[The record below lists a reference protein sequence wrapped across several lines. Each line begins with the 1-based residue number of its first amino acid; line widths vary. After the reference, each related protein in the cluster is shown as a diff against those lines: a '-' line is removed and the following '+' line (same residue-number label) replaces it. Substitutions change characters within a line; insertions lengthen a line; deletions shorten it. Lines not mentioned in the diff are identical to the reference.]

1 MNARHLRTAAALV
14 AAVALSATACSATHQ
29 LSTAET
35 CERIQAVVSNP
46 ANNAGK
52 TGMNNLAN
60 QIRPIHA
67 VASDDL
73 KPALASILAYTDEQA
88 KENPDKDKLADL
100 QSGYQEAGSTY
111 SKFCGQAGG

>member
-1 MNARHLRTAAALV
+1 MKKFATALFAAGLV
-14 AAVALSATACSATHQ
+14 ASATACTATHQ
-29 LSTAET
+29 LTTAET

-73 KPALASILAYTDEQA
+73 KPALASILAYTDEQV

-111 SKFCGQAGG
+111 SKFCGQAGGQ

>member
-1 MNARHLRTAAALV
+1 MKKLTTALLAAGLV
-14 AAVALSATACSATHQ
+14 LSATACTASNQ

-35 CERIQAVVSNP
+35 CERIQSVVSNP

-52 TGMNNLAN
+52 TGMNRLAN

-73 KPALASILAYTDEQA
+73 KPALQSILEYTDEQA
-88 KENPDKDKLADL
+88 KEAPDEAKLSEL
-100 QSGYQEAGSTY
+100 QAGYEQAGSTY
-111 SKFCGQAGG
+111 SQFCS

>member
-1 MNARHLRTAAALV
+1 MKKLATALLAAGLL
-14 AAVALSATACSATHQ
+14 ASATACSESHQ

-35 CERIQAVVSNP
+35 CERIQSVVSNP

-52 TGMNNLAN
+52 TGMNRLAN

-73 KPALASILAYTDEQA
+73 KPALASILEYTDEQA
-88 KENPDKDKLADL
+88 KESPDEAKLAEL
-100 QSGYQEAGSTY
+100 QAGYQQAGNTY
-111 SKFCGQAGG
+111 SQFCS

>member
-1 MNARHLRTAAALV
+1 MKKLATALIAAGLV
-14 AAVALSATACSATHQ
+14 ATATACTATEQ

-35 CERIQAVVSNP
+35 CERIQSVVSSP

-52 TGMNNLAN
+52 TGMNRLAN

-73 KPALASILAYTDEQA
+73 KPALKSILDYTDEQA
-88 KENPDKDKLADL
+88 KETPDEAKLSEL
-100 QSGYQEAGSTY
+100 QAGYEEAGNTY
-111 SKFCGQAGG
+111 SRFCS

>member
-1 MNARHLRTAAALV
+1 MKKFATALFAAGLV
-14 AAVALSATACSATHQ
+14 ASATACSATHQ

-60 QIRPIHA
+60 QIRPIHE

-73 KPALASILAYTDEQA
+73 KPALESIIEYTDEQA
-88 KENPDKDKLADL
+88 KETPDEAKIAEL
-100 QSGYQEAGSTY
+100 QAGYEEAGTTY
-111 SKFCGQAGG
+111 QKFCS

>member
-1 MNARHLRTAAALV
+1 MKKFATALFAAGLV
-14 AAVALSATACSATHQ
+14 VSATACSTSHQ

-35 CERIQAVVSNP
+35 CERIQAVVSSP

-52 TGMNNLAN
+52 TGMNRLAN

-73 KPALASILAYTDEQA
+73 KPALASILEYTDEQA
-88 KENPDKDKLADL
+88 KETPDEAKLSEL
-100 QSGYQEAGSTY
+100 QAGYEQAGSTY
-111 SKFCGQAGG
+111 SQFCS